1 MPPHAHDY
9 DWRFTFSAAEADLF
23 HYHRNKK
30 ALKLAYIALKFLI
43 KLDTG
48 NKGGPVGTFFLY
60 GKRRKADKVPASL
73 QCMQFS
79 DALLCPHIPRVFAL
93 LIEKYRQVKLRHSK
107 RTYTHI

>member
-48 NKGGPVGTFFLY
+48 NKGGPVGTFFY
-60 GKRRKADKVPASL
+60 MVSEERRTK
-73 QCMQFS
+73 
-79 DALLCPHIPRVFAL
+79 
-93 LIEKYRQVKLRHSK
+93 
-107 RTYTHI
+107 